1 MIITEPEMT
10 ASINGKVNVVLDFT
24 AFKNPTEDAHIKGL
38 TKAIIDNNESD
49 KLAKKQSS
57 HFLNK
62 FH

>member
-1 MIITEPEMT
+1 MIMIITEPEMT

-49 KLAKKQSS
+49 KLAKK
-57 HFLNK
+57 
-62 FH
+62 

>member
-10 ASINGKVNVVLDFT
+10 ASTNGKVNVVLDFT

-38 TKAIIDNNESD
+38 IKAIIDNNESD
-49 KLAKKQSS
+49 NLRKKSS

-62 FH
+62 